1 MNTTQIHAEIEA
13 KLAESQPALEVIA
26 VEAAGSGTVR
36 IVIDHPEGVTLDLCA
51 AVTDDLELL
60 REKVGLEVSSPGRE
74 RPLTRPAH
82 YQRFLGR
89 RAKVRTTEPLD
100 GQSNFTGELVGA
112 SSEAVT
118 ISAGDALVA
127 IPYTAIKRSNLIE
140 E

>member
-13 KLAESQPALEVIA
+13 KLAETQPALEVLA
-26 VEAAGSGTVR
+26 VEGAGSGTVR
-36 IVIDHPEGVTLDLCA
+36 VVIDHPDGVTLDLCA
-51 AVTDDLELL
+51 AVTNDLELV
-60 REKVGLEVSSPGRE
+60 REKVGIEVSSPGRE
-74 RPLTRPAH
+74 RPLTRPEH
-82 YQRFLGR
+82 YRRFLGR
-89 RAKVRTTEPLD
+89 RAKVRTAEPLE

-112 SSEAVT
+112 SSDEVT

>member
-1 MNTTQIHAEIEA
+1 MNTTQIQAEIEA
-13 KLAESQPALEVIA
+13 KLAESQPALEVLA

>member
-13 KLAESQPALEVIA
+13 KLAETQPTLELLA
-26 VEAAGSGTVR
+26 VEGAGGGTVR
-36 IVIDHPEGVTLDLCA
+36 VVIDHPDGVTLDLCA
-51 AVTDDLELL
+51 AVTNDLELV
-60 REKVGLEVSSPGRE
+60 REKVGIEVSSPGRE
-74 RPLTRPAH
+74 RPLTRPEH

-89 RAKVRTTEPLD
+89 RAKVRTAEPLD

-112 SSEAVT
+112 TDQEVT
-118 ISAGDALVA
+118 ISAGDSLVA

>member
-13 KLAESQPALEVIA
+13 KLAESQPALEVLA

>member
-13 KLAESQPALEVIA
+13 KLAESQPALEVLA

-60 REKVGLEVSSPGRE
+60 REKVGLEVSSPGRD
-74 RPLTRPAH
+74 RPLTTPAH

-89 RAKVRTTEPLD
+89 LAKVRTTAPLD